1 MYLVISSMYIGSISM
16 MDFQIERSRN
26 LGSTDKWPVN
36 FIKNIK
42 YETVWNQKLKNRTY
56 RKLPEYWVVGLVWEH
71 GLHGIDVVAME
82 RDATTQI
89 TRHRVHGRLQ
99 LSKCC
104 GQGRN

>member
-1 MYLVISSMYIGSISM
+1 M
-16 MDFQIERSRN
+16 
-26 LGSTDKWPVN
+26 
-36 FIKNIK
+36 
-42 YETVWNQKLKNRTY
+42 LKNRTY

-104 GQGRN
+104 GQGEN